1 MKILKKI
8 CILLLVVCLGL
19 PTAVACKKGP
29 VLSAPSAVKVDNTT
43 LVLSWNKV
51 QNATN
56 YLVSV
61 NGKNSIVAK
70 TTFNL
75 VNLDA
80 GKYTLKVKARDAK
93 GGYADSE
100 WSKSVTFEKEK
111 ENGLQYTLTN
121 ANTEYA
127 VTGMGTASGNVVIAD
142 YYRGKPV
149 TSIAQKAFYGKNGL
163 TGIVIG
169 NNVKTIGASAFT
181 NCSKLKSVAFPDG
194 VTEIGE
200 YAFQACRN
208 LTEIVLPASLTSV
221 PKFAFRYCRY
231 LKTVTFGGNE
241 TAIEESAF
249 DECNK
254 IESLTIPDS
263 VTRIDKTAFR
273 NCSALVSVDTGNGAV
288 TVGES
293 AFEECGALTAIKLGS
308 SVKTIGDRAFAYCA
322 ALPTVTVPDSV
333 ETISYGAFYSCTAL
347 AEVKLGSGV
356 KSIGQYA
363 FTKTAAYDNGKDEGN
378 GVYYVDK
385 WAVDSNG
392 DIKTFVLKNDTVGIA
407 DYAFYT
413 RSSLENFTLPDSVV
427 IIGRYA
433 FAKAEKLTTFNL
445 NKTEIIGDYAFS
457 GCKTLGRG
465 KVNLGTK
472 LKTIGSY
479 AFYNCVN
486 YGDDSYAAVSIPD
499 TVETIG
505 TYAFNGAFD
514 YVKAKTSGGAVY
526 VDKWLVAYAPKEAA
540 EALQIKEGTVGV
552 ANYALYNNSNVNQI
566 YFPNSLKKI
575 GMAAF
580 YGCSALTT
588 VRDQLSQIT
597 EISDYAFYK
606 CANLSN
612 VEISNKVKRIGRSAF
627 YKSGVMSVEIS
638 KNVEEIGPY
647 AYYGCEDLLLLS
659 FAANSALKQ
668 IGEYAFGNDASLK
681 RVELPDRLAQ
691 IGKRA
696 FYKCSALGNVTF
708 GNGMETLGEGVFE
721 QCVALTKISLPASLK
736 EIGKRAFYKCA
747 AIAEIDF
754 ANVEKVGNYAFYG
767 CSALTGLNIPA
778 TLKEIGD
785 YAFRN
790 CGLKTVILPSTL
802 LSVGAHAFNGNPK
815 TTFFLESET
824 VPEGWSARWNSAY
837 RPVYTGCTLSED
849 KTYVVSFVKT
859 ENSLINVTEKTAA
872 GDPERAGYTF
882 GGWKLV
888 TENSEEDIIYKSSEL
903 AAVAD
908 GSRLEAIWNENTQ
921 VG

>member
-1 MKILKKI
+1 M
-8 CILLLVVCLGL
+8 
-19 PTAVACKKGP
+19 
-29 VLSAPSAVKVDNTT
+29 LSAPSAVKVDNTT

-169 NNVKTIGASAFT
+169 NNVKTIGKNIKSIGASAFT

-249 DECNK
+249 AECNK

-263 VTRIDKTAFR
+263 VTKIDKTAFR

-308 SVKTIGDRAFAYCA
+308 SVKTIGDRAFAYCD

-363 FTKTAAYDNGKDEGN
+363 FTKTAAYDNGKDESN

-385 WAVDSNG
+385 WSTA
-392 DIKTFVLKNDTVGIA
+392 T
-407 DYAFYT
+407 
-413 RSSLENFTLPDSVV
+413 
-427 IIGRYA
+427 
-433 FAKAEKLTTFNL
+433 
-445 NKTEIIGDYAFS
+445 
-457 GCKTLGRG
+457 
-465 KVNLGTK
+465 
-472 LKTIGSY
+472 
-479 AFYNCVN
+479 
-486 YGDDSYAAVSIPD
+486 
-499 TVETIG
+499 
-505 TYAFNGAFD
+505 
-514 YVKAKTSGGAVY
+514 
-526 VDKWLVAYAPKEAA
+526 
-540 EALQIKEGTVGV
+540 
-552 ANYALYNNSNVNQI
+552 
-566 YFPNSLKKI
+566 
-575 GMAAF
+575 
-580 YGCSALTT
+580 
-588 VRDQLSQIT
+588 
-597 EISDYAFYK
+597 
-606 CANLSN
+606 
-612 VEISNKVKRIGRSAF
+612 
-627 YKSGVMSVEIS
+627 
-638 KNVEEIGPY
+638 
-647 AYYGCEDLLLLS
+647 
-659 FAANSALKQ
+659 
-668 IGEYAFGNDASLK
+668 
-681 RVELPDRLAQ
+681 
-691 IGKRA
+691 
-696 FYKCSALGNVTF
+696 
-708 GNGMETLGEGVFE
+708 
-721 QCVALTKISLPASLK
+721 
-736 EIGKRAFYKCA
+736 
-747 AIAEIDF
+747 AI
-754 ANVEKVGNYAFYG
+754 
-767 CSALTGLNIPA
+767 
-778 TLKEIGD
+778 
-785 YAFRN
+785 
-790 CGLKTVILPSTL
+790 
-802 LSVGAHAFNGNPK
+802 
-815 TTFFLESET
+815 
-824 VPEGWSARWNSAY
+824 
-837 RPVYTGCTLSED
+837 
-849 KTYVVSFVKT
+849 
-859 ENSLINVTEKTAA
+859 
-872 GDPERAGYTF
+872 
-882 GGWKLV
+882 
-888 TENSEEDIIYKSSEL
+888 
-903 AAVAD
+903 
-908 GSRLEAIWNENTQ
+908 
-921 VG
+921 

>member
-347 AEVKLGSGV
+347 AEVKLGAGV

-363 FTKTAAYDNGKDEGN
+363 FTKTVAYDNGKDAEN

-465 KVNLGTK
+465 KVNLGTN

-647 AYYGCEDLLLLS
+647 AYYGCEDLLLLT

-681 RVELPDRLAQ
+681 RVELPDRLLQ

-708 GNGMETLGEGVFE
+708 GNGMETLGEGAFE

-837 RPVYTGCTLSED
+837 RPVYSGCTLSED

-888 TENSEEDIIYKSSEL
+888 AENSEEDIIYKSSEL

>member
-163 TGIVIG
+163 TGIVVG

-249 DECNK
+249 AECNK

-347 AEVKLGSGV
+347 AEVKLGAGV

-363 FTKTAAYDNGKDEGN
+363 FTKTAAYDNGKDVEN

-479 AFYNCVN
+479 AFYNCAN

-659 FAANSALKQ
+659 FADNSALKK
-668 IGEYAFGNDASLK
+668 ICEYAFGNDASLK
-681 RVELPDRLAQ
+681 RVELPDRLSQ

-837 RPVYTGCTLSED
+837 RPVYSGCTLSED

-888 TENSEEDIIYKSSEL
+888 AENPEEDIIYKSSEL

>member
-208 LTEIVLPASLTSV
+208 LTEIVLPASLTSI

-241 TAIEESAF
+241 TA
-249 DECNK
+249 
-254 IESLTIPDS
+254 
-263 VTRIDKTAFR
+263 
-273 NCSALVSVDTGNGAV
+273 
-288 TVGES
+288 
-293 AFEECGALTAIKLGS
+293 
-308 SVKTIGDRAFAYCA
+308 IGDRAFAYCA

-347 AEVKLGSGV
+347 AEVKLGAGV

-363 FTKTAAYDNGKDEGN
+363 FTKTAAYDNGKDAEN

-659 FAANSALKQ
+659 FADNSALKK

-681 RVELPDRLAQ
+681 RVELPDGLSQ

-837 RPVYTGCTLSED
+837 RPVYSGCTLSED

-888 TENSEEDIIYKSSEL
+888 AENSEEDIIYKSSEL

>member
-249 DECNK
+249 AECNK

-363 FTKTAAYDNGKDEGN
+363 FTKTAAYDNGKDESN

-407 DYAFYT
+407 DYTFYT

-465 KVNLGTK
+465 KVNLGTN

-540 EALQIKEGTVGV
+540 EALQIREGTVGV

-647 AYYGCEDLLLLS
+647 AYYGCEDLLLLT
-659 FAANSALKQ
+659 FADNSALKK

-681 RVELPDRLAQ
+681 RVELPDRLSQ

-837 RPVYTGCTLSED
+837 RPVYSGCTLSED

-882 GGWKLV
+882 DGWKLV
-888 TENSEEDIIYKSSEL
+888 AENSEEDIIYKSSEL
-903 AAVAD
+903 ATVAD

>member
-249 DECNK
+249 AECNK

-363 FTKTAAYDNGKDEGN
+363 FTKTAAYDNGKDAEN

-465 KVNLGTK
+465 KVNLGTN

-606 CANLSN
+606 CSNLSN

-659 FAANSALKQ
+659 FADNSALKT

-681 RVELPDRLAQ
+681 RVELPDGLSQ

-837 RPVYTGCTLSED
+837 RPVYSGCTLSED

-888 TENSEEDIIYKSSEL
+888 VENSEEDVIYKSSEL
-903 AAVAD
+903 ATVAD

>member
-249 DECNK
+249 AECNK

-263 VTRIDKTAFR
+263 VTKIDKTAFR

-347 AEVKLGSGV
+347 AEVKLGAGV

-363 FTKTAAYDNGKDEGN
+363 FTKTAAYDNGKDVEN

-659 FAANSALKQ
+659 FAANSALKK

-681 RVELPDRLAQ
+681 RVDLPDRLSQ

-837 RPVYTGCTLSED
+837 RPVYSGCTLSED
-849 KTYVVSFVKT
+849 KTYAVSFVKT

-888 TENSEEDIIYKSSEL
+888 AENPEEDIIYKSSEL
-903 AAVAD
+903 ATVAD

>member
-163 TGIVIG
+163 TGIVVG

-249 DECNK
+249 AECNK

-347 AEVKLGSGV
+347 AEVKLGAGV

-363 FTKTAAYDNGKDEGN
+363 FTKTAAYDNGKDVEN

-479 AFYNCVN
+479 AFYNCAN

-647 AYYGCEDLLLLS
+647 AYYGCEDLLILS
-659 FAANSALKQ
+659 FADNSALKK

-681 RVELPDRLAQ
+681 RVELPDRLSQ

-837 RPVYTGCTLSED
+837 RPVYSGCTLSED

-888 TENSEEDIIYKSSEL
+888 AENPEEDIIYKSSEL

>member
-241 TAIEESAF
+241 TAI
-249 DECNK
+249 
-254 IESLTIPDS
+254 
-263 VTRIDKTAFR
+263 
-273 NCSALVSVDTGNGAV
+273 
-288 TVGES
+288 
-293 AFEECGALTAIKLGS
+293 
-308 SVKTIGDRAFAYCA
+308 GDRAFAYCA

-347 AEVKLGSGV
+347 AEVKLGAGV

-363 FTKTAAYDNGKDEGN
+363 FTKTAAYDNGKDEDN

-413 RSSLENFTLPDSVV
+413 RSSLENFTLPDSVL

-647 AYYGCEDLLLLS
+647 AYYGCEDLLLLT
-659 FAANSALKQ
+659 FAANSALKK

-681 RVELPDRLAQ
+681 RVELPDGLSQ

-837 RPVYTGCTLSED
+837 RPVYSGCTLSED

-888 TENSEEDIIYKSSEL
+888 AENSEEDVIYKSSEL

>member
-249 DECNK
+249 AECNK

-263 VTRIDKTAFR
+263 VTKIDKTAFR

-347 AEVKLGSGV
+347 AEVKLGAGV

-659 FAANSALKQ
+659 FAANSALKK

-681 RVELPDRLAQ
+681 RVELPDGLSQ

-708 GNGMETLGEGVFE
+708 GDGMETLGEGVFE

-888 TENSEEDIIYKSSEL
+888 AENSEEDITYKSSEL

>member
-1 MKILKKI
+1 MKILKRI

-231 LKTVTFGGNE
+231 LKTVT
-241 TAIEESAF
+241 
-249 DECNK
+249 
-254 IESLTIPDS
+254 
-263 VTRIDKTAFR
+263 
-273 NCSALVSVDTGNGAV
+273 
-288 TVGES
+288 
-293 AFEECGALTAIKLGS
+293 
-308 SVKTIGDRAFAYCA
+308 
-322 ALPTVTVPDSV
+322 VPDSV

-363 FTKTAAYDNGKDEGN
+363 FTKTAAYDNGKDAEN

-647 AYYGCEDLLLLS
+647 AYYGCEDLLLLT
-659 FAANSALKQ
+659 FADNSALKK

-681 RVELPDRLAQ
+681 RVELPDRLSQ

-708 GNGMETLGEGVFE
+708 GNGMETLGEGAFE

-754 ANVEKVGNYAFYG
+754 AKVEKVGNYAFYG

-837 RPVYTGCTLSED
+837 RPVYSGCTLSED

-888 TENSEEDIIYKSSEL
+888 AENSEEDIIYKSSEL

>member
-249 DECNK
+249 AECNK

-263 VTRIDKTAFR
+263 VTKIDKTAFR

-308 SVKTIGDRAFAYCA
+308 SVKTIGDRAFAYCD

-347 AEVKLGSGV
+347 AEVKLGAGV

-363 FTKTAAYDNGKDEGN
+363 FTKTAAYDNGKDAEN
-378 GVYYVDK
+378 GVYYIDK

-465 KVNLGTK
+465 KVNLGTN
-472 LKTIGSY
+472 LNTIGSY

-486 YGDDSYAAVSIPD
+486 YGDDSYAAVSIPG

-659 FAANSALKQ
+659 FAANSALKK

-681 RVELPDRLAQ
+681 RVELPDGLSQ

-837 RPVYTGCTLSED
+837 RPVYSGCTLSED

-888 TENSEEDIIYKSSEL
+888 VENSEEDIIYKSSEL

>member
-249 DECNK
+249 
-254 IESLTIPDS
+254 
-263 VTRIDKTAFR
+263 
-273 NCSALVSVDTGNGAV
+273 
-288 TVGES
+288 
-293 AFEECGALTAIKLGS
+293 
-308 SVKTIGDRAFAYCA
+308 AYCD

-363 FTKTAAYDNGKDEGN
+363 FTKTAAYDNGKDAEN

-486 YGDDSYAAVSIPD
+486 YGDDSYAVVSIPD

-659 FAANSALKQ
+659 FADNSALKT

-681 RVELPDRLAQ
+681 RVELPDGLSQ

-708 GNGMETLGEGVFE
+708 GDGMETLGEGVFE

-790 CGLKTVILPSTL
+790 CGLKAVILPSTL

-837 RPVYTGCTLSED
+837 RPVYSGCTLSED

-888 TENSEEDIIYKSSEL
+888 AENSEEDIIYKSSEL
-903 AAVAD
+903 ATVAD

>member
-163 TGIVIG
+163 TGIVVG

-249 DECNK
+249 AECNK

-308 SVKTIGDRAFAYCA
+308 SVKTIGDRAFAYCD

-347 AEVKLGSGV
+347 AEVKLGAGV

-445 NKTEIIGDYAFS
+445 NKTEVIGDYAFS

-566 YFPNSLKKI
+566 YFPHSLKKI

-659 FAANSALKQ
+659 FAANSALKK

-681 RVELPDRLAQ
+681 RVELPDGLSQ

-708 GNGMETLGEGVFE
+708 GDGMETLGEGVFE

-888 TENSEEDIIYKSSEL
+888 AENSEEDVIYKSSEL

>member
-29 VLSAPSAVKVDNTT
+29 VLSAPSSVKVDNTT

-249 DECNK
+249 AECNK

-308 SVKTIGDRAFAYCA
+308 SVKTIGDRAFAYCD

-363 FTKTAAYDNGKDEGN
+363 FTKTAAYDNGKDAEN

-465 KVNLGTK
+465 KVNLGTN

-647 AYYGCEDLLLLS
+647 AYYGCEDLLLLT
-659 FAANSALKQ
+659 FADNSALKN

-681 RVELPDRLAQ
+681 RVELPDRLSQ
-691 IGKRA
+691 
-696 FYKCSALGNVTF
+696 
-708 GNGMETLGEGVFE
+708 
-721 QCVALTKISLPASLK
+721 
-736 EIGKRAFYKCA
+736 IGKRAFYKCA

-888 TENSEEDIIYKSSEL
+888 AENSEEDIIYKSSEL